1 MIRIAICD
9 NDTAASDK
17 LAASIKTLAASH
29 KANCQIRCFS
39 KGTPLLY
46 EIEDN
51 IQFDLFFLETQLPD
65 MDGFVLVNLFCN
77 TLFDKYLL
85 VTSLHWC

>member
-29 KANCQIRCFS
+29 KANCQIRYFS

-51 IQFDLFFLETQLPD
+51 IQFDLFFLRHSFLIWIVFYSP
-65 MDGFVLVNLFCN
+65 
-77 TLFDKYLL
+77 KR
-85 VTSLHWC
+85 